1 MRSHHRQSLTRI
13 RKAVIDADK
22 SLQSSFG
29 GEMPA
34 DPSAAISDLCRAF
47 EDVADMLEALA
58 EEMHEGEG

>member
-1 MRSHHRQSLTRI
+1 MRNHHRQSLTRI
-13 RKAVIDADK
+13 RKAVIEADK

-29 GEMPA
+29 GEIPA
-34 DPSAAISDLCRAF
+34 DASAAISHLCSAF